1 MHKLLLAIGFG
12 LALAGAAQAFDDPK
26 ALLQAIYAPYI
37 EGRKAPEPDS
47 WYSSRLKVLYA
58 ENLAGHVK
66 DQVTGENIDPD
77 APPMLS
83 FDPFIEGQHSLLL
96 DVAITDP
103 VVSGKYAV
111 SNVSFHNFD
120 HASLLSISLVKEDD
134 GWKVDDIA
142 SLGNEQ
148 KWLLSWLLQYDPF
161 SVK

>member
-1 MHKLLLAIGFG
+1 MRTLLLALGVT
-12 LALAGAAQAFDDPK
+12 LAVTGAASAFDEPK
-26 ALLQAIYAPYI
+26 GLLKAIYAPYI
-37 EGRKAPEPDS
+37 EGREPPEPDT
-47 WYSSRLKVLYA
+47 WYSSRLKVIYA
-58 ENLAGHVK
+58 KNLAGQVR
-66 DQVTGENIDPD
+66 DQATGESVDPG
-77 APPMLS
+77 APAMLA

-103 VVSGKYAV
+103 VISGKYAV
-111 SNVSFHNFD
+111 ANVSFHNFD
-120 HASLLSISLVKEDD
+120 HASLLSVSMVKEDD